1 MMDAEQPSSDRDPV
15 AEQAGAERRARF
27 AGRRCLVT
35 GAARGIGAA
44 IATRL
49 SADGARVAL
58 LDVDAS
64 ALEATAGSL
73 GEPPDVLALRA
84 DIRDEAALRSAFA
97 TAVAQWEGLD
107 VVVANAAVE
116 PLDQDGPVDLLD
128 AAVFRRVVDTNLVGT
143 FLTCKHG
150 VRALLGSGG
159 GNVVIIASPT
169 ARIACAPNEA
179 AYSSSKAGAVSLM
192 RLVAASYAD
201 RSIRSNCVLPGV
213 TRTRI
218 NESSLADP
226 SQSGD
231 ILRRI
236 PLARA
241 AEPAEVAAVAAF
253 LASDDASYVT
263 GAIYPVDGGLTAV

>member
-1 MMDAEQPSSDRDPV
+1 MAADQPPSHRDPV
-15 AEQAGAERRARF
+15 AERACAEGRGRS

-49 SADGARVAL
+49 RAEGARVAL
-58 LDVDAS
+58 LDVDS
-64 ALEATAGSL
+64 RALEPTARSL
-73 GEPPDVLALRA
+73 GEPPDVLALGA
-84 DIRDEAALRSAFA
+84 DICDEPALGSAFA
-97 TAVAQWEGLD
+97 AAIAQWGGLD

-116 PLDQDGPVDLLD
+116 PLKEDGPVDLLD
-128 AAVFRRVVDTNLVGT
+128 VAVFRRVVETNLVGT

-169 ARIACAPNEA
+169 ARIAFAPDEA

-201 RSIRSNCVLPGV
+201 RSIRANCVLPGV
-213 TRTRI
+213 TRTRV

-236 PLARA
+236 PLARP
-241 AEPAEVAAVAAF
+241 AEPAEVAAVVAF
-253 LASDDASYVT
+253 LASDEASYVT

>member
-1 MMDAEQPSSDRDPV
+1 MAADQ
-15 AEQAGAERRARF
+15 
-27 AGRRCLVT
+27 RRCLVT

-49 SADGARVAL
+49 RADGARVAL
-58 LDVDAS
+58 LDVDS
-64 ALEATAGSL
+64 DALEPTARSL
-73 GEPPDVLALRA
+73 GEPPDVLALGA
-84 DIRDEAALRSAFA
+84 DICDEAALGGAFA
-97 TAVAQWEGLD
+97 TAVAHWGGLD

-116 PLDQDGPVDLLD
+116 PFDEDGPVDLLD
-128 AAVFRRVVDTNLVGT
+128 VAVFRRVVETNLVGT

-159 GNVVIIASPT
+159 GNLVIIASPT
-169 ARIACAPNEA
+169 AQIACAPDET

-201 RSIRSNCVLPGV
+201 RSIRANCVLPGV
-213 TRTRI
+213 TRTRV

-236 PLARA
+236 PLARP
-241 AEPAEVAAVAAF
+241 AEPAEVAAVVAF
-253 LASDDASYVT
+253 LASDEASYVT